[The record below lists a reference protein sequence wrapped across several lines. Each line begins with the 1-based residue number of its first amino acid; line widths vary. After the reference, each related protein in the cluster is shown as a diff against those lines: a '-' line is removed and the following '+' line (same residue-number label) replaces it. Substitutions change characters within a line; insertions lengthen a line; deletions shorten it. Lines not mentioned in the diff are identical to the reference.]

1 MFSFRS
7 SLAEGLSRI
16 RALRELFAVGP
27 DERECEARALK
38 LLREWLSPAQL
49 AQFNACGYFDV
60 IGRDTG
66 KKYRVHYGSSM
77 NIDELDEYGRPY
89 ICYCLVTDIALAPG
103 DVMLAQKIA
112 LETGELAALAVA
124 NKFTPRRRFRTSST
138 PQ

>member
-1 MFSFRS
+1 MFSFRR

-16 RALRELFAVGP
+16 RALREFFSVGP
-27 DERECEARALK
+27 DENECEARALK

-66 KKYRVHYGSSM
+66 KRYRVHYGSSM

-89 ICYCLVTDIALAPG
+89 ICHCFVTDVALAPG

-112 LETGELAALAVA
+112 LETGELAALSVA
-124 NKFTPRRRFRTSST
+124 NKFTPRRRLRTSAM
-138 PQ
+138 PH